1 MTKTSELIDKI
12 NLLENYISD
21 YEKEK
26 TEISQASV
34 GWHIEHSLMT
44 IEKIS
49 KAVIKSDPTKYK
61 WSFNLNRY
69 IILGLKRI
77 PRGKVKAPSVVQPIS
92 QATRETLMDR
102 IVQTREFMENL
113 NTLESNKFFT
123 HPYLGDLKLK
133 QAILCL
139 DIHTLHHLNIIRDIV
154 KAK

>member
-1 MTKTSELIDKI
+1 MTKTSELINKI
-12 NLLENYISD
+12 NLFENYISN
-21 YEKEK
+21 YEKERS
-26 TEISQASV
+26 EISQASV

-61 WSFNLNRY
+61 WSFNLTRY
-69 IILGLKRI
+69 LILVLKRM
-77 PRGKVKAPSVVQPIS
+77 PRGKVKAPSVVYPIA
-92 QATRETLMDR
+92 QATTETLMDK
-102 IVQTREFMENL
+102 IGQTRELMENL

-133 QAILCL
+133 QAILCM
-139 DIHTLHHLNIIRDIV
+139 DIHTQHHLNIIRDIV